1 MGGQNNY
8 IETLIETQKTPCL
21 MSWMAPD
28 LQLFSA
34 SVCPSVTKK
43 RRCHHSRPEFCYQE
57 VLPFQPTG
65 LKEAQCSQST
75 SFRVSPYL
83 LRRQKLA
90 GFGEP
95 AFKAKLFMHISPKS
109 GATVG
114 CPAMFR
120 QALAIVQALENPH
133 LQVKG
138 TLLVWAPC
146 VKQQIPSGNLFY
158 IR

>member
-8 IETLIETQKTPCL
+8 IEILIETQKTPCL
-21 MSWMAPD
+21 MSWMARD
-28 LQLFSA
+28 LCWFSA

-43 RRCHHSRPEFCYQE
+43 RGCHHSRPEFGYQG
-57 VLPFQPTG
+57 VLPFQSTG
-65 LKEAQCSQST
+65 LKEAHCSWST

-83 LRRQKLA
+83 LRRQKLTS
-90 GFGEP
+90 FGEP
-95 AFKAKLFMHISPKS
+95 TFKAKLFMHVSPKN

-114 CPAMFR
+114 CPAMFL
-120 QALAIVQALENPH
+120 QAWAIVWALENPH

-146 VKQQIPSGNLFY
+146 VKQQITTGNLFY